1 MNPRAF
7 STGPCPLNGGIRQ
20 ERWASHLWTKKRNA
34 ALGHVVLPMGL
45 VYLPIRYTSWT
56 RKLDHT
62 LGIWIIDFDDEW
74 VTYIRWMCGFTQTK
88 LLLTLNPI
96 HQKSVYIFICIYD
109 TDIRISIITY
119 NIFQYYIYTLI
130 YIYIYIFTLFTMFWF
145 HNTVHVV
152 DMFTHTHTWFQLT
165 ESNFDLTQQQ
175 QLVSRFDGFGVFSS
189 RQLRVSCARADCSC
203 QFVCSYAS

>member
-1 MNPRAF
+1 MSPEW
-7 STGPCPLNGGIRQ
+7 GIRQ

-119 NIFQYYIYTLI
+119 NIFQYYIYI
-130 YIYIYIFTLFTMFWF
+130 YINIYLHFSQCFDFIILYMLWICSRTRTHDSSSRKAILIWLSSSSWF
-145 HNTVHVV
+145 HGSMVLGCFPRDSCEFHVLEPTV
-152 DMFTHTHTWFQLT
+152 
-165 ESNFDLTQQQ
+165 
-175 QLVSRFDGFGVFSS
+175 LVSLSAAMHPRKGKLKVTF
-189 RQLRVSCARADCSC
+189 
-203 QFVCSYAS
+203 